1 MKKQEKENDKI
12 IIGSSVHKSVVCEQ
26 CKKEGKADT
35 FFSYQ
40 KKDKTE
46 MYLCSE
52 CRDKMN
58 AAFKEETKNPNYL
71 RAIAG
76 GVIAGII
83 GGLLWYFIAVLTN
96 REFGYVAIALGF
108 LVGMGVIV
116 GSGGKRGHMLQMIAL
131 LLTLFVIF
139 VAEYGIFRHT
149 LNIYIQE
156 HASELN
162 DIDPNMIRDALGVL
176 NPIFLKSLISPI
188 GLVIYAIG
196 AYCAYSIP
204 KPRKI

>member
-1 MKKQEKENDKI
+1 MIIVVGSFYIDFNNWTPFAPNGFSGVMKGVSAVFFAY
-12 IIGSSVHKSVVCEQ
+12 IGFDSV
-26 CKKEGKADT
+26 AT
-35 FFSYQ
+35 
-40 KKDKTE
+40 
-46 MYLCSE
+46 
-52 CRDKMN
+52 
-58 AAFKEETKNPNYL
+58 AAEETKNPNYL